1 MTRKLTIHTILI
13 VSILVQGYCS
23 YEIFRTNKK
32 QKQCSEDLIELSM
45 VKYGIFNV
53 DEWKE
58 QLATIVA
65 KKIDEFQIN
74 DANRDEMR
82 VKIQTFLKEQ
92 IGKFHDDFKQ
102 KNNSSIGGVFRNLI
116 ANTVEIFD
124 EIEDQIPAITDEIL
138 NFMEDPDNRAN
149 LKSWVKIKMD
159 EYADKTF
166 AETDYTLHDYIL
178 VKYDSETRVE
188 ATQKLT
194 AQIEALDS
202 SKTKY
207 FIIIGLLY
215 ALVLASL
222 FTGLAD
228 NNTALLMVVI
238 FSATLLLLGVLL
250 PMIEIDARIEELSFT
265 LLSEPVLFTDQVL
278 YFKSKSIVEVVGL
291 LIGQGKIDLFLVAL
305 LIFVFS
311 VIFPFSKL
319 VATVFYLFNK
329 KSRDNRAITFMV
341 FKTGKWSMA
350 DVMVVAIFM
359 AYIGFSGI
367 VSEQLGQLENISNTI
382 DILTTNHSKLNEGF
396 FLFTGFVLLSLFISM
411 RVEKALPSKIL

>member
-1 MTRKLTIHTILI
+1 
-13 VSILVQGYCS
+13 
-23 YEIFRTNKK
+23 
-32 QKQCSEDLIELSM
+32 
-45 VKYGIFNV
+45 
-53 DEWKE
+53 
-58 QLATIVA
+58 
-65 KKIDEFQIN
+65 
-74 DANRDEMR
+74 
-82 VKIQTFLKEQ
+82 
-92 IGKFHDDFKQ
+92 
-102 KNNSSIGGVFRNLI
+102 
-116 ANTVEIFD
+116 
-124 EIEDQIPAITDEIL
+124 
-138 NFMEDPDNRAN
+138 
-149 LKSWVKIKMD
+149 
-159 EYADKTF
+159 
-166 AETDYTLHDYIL
+166 
-178 VKYDSETRVE
+178 
-188 ATQKLT
+188 
-194 AQIEALDS
+194 
-202 SKTKY
+202 
-207 FIIIGLLY
+207 
-215 ALVLASL
+215 
-222 FTGLAD
+222 
-228 NNTALLMVVI
+228 MVVI

-359 AYIGFSGI
+359 AYVGFSGI

-411 RVEKALPSKIL
+411 RVEKAMQSKIL